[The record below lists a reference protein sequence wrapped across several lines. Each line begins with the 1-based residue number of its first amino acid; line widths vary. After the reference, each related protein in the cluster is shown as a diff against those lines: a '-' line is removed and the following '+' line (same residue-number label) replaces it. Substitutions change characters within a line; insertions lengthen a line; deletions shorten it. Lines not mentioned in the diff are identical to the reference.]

1 MSSPE
6 SSSGGGGGASPIT
19 PMPTSSGVS
28 ETTNQNIDLNME
40 QSASSGG
47 GSTPIVTNTT
57 NNMGNQK
64 TPGSTTASQRD
75 NTPVLVH
82 IYEGLNRAG
91 FL

>member
-1 MSSPE
+1 M
-6 SSSGGGGGASPIT
+6 T

-40 QSASSGG
+40 QSSAPAGGSSG
-47 GSTPIVTNTT
+47 PIVTNTT

-64 TPGSTTASQRD
+64 SPASTTASQRD

-82 IYEGLNRAG
+82 IYDSLNRAG